1 MTIKL
6 LSKDIQDNT
15 NQFFI
20 DCEKEKK
27 LLNEKNQIS
36 LSNNKYN
43 RSGYRIVKVN
53 NRWVPKHRLVM
64 EKYLGRKL
72 EKGKIVH
79 HIDHDIEN
87 NKIENLI
94 LCEDQSDHHFVDH
107 VLSGTLNNLTPIKY
121 KITNDRRLDWQFVYI
136 HKKY

>member
-6 LSKDIQDNT
+6 LSKDIEDNI

-20 DCEKEKK
+20 NCEKDKK

-36 LSNNKYN
+36 LSDNKYN

-72 EKGKIVH
+72 KKGEIVH
-79 HIDHDIEN
+79 HIDPDIEN
-87 NKIENLI
+87 NKIKNLI
-94 LCEDQSDHHFVDH
+94 LCENRSDHHFVDH

-121 KITNDRRLDWQFVYI
+121 RITNNRRLDWQFVYI